1 MSGAQS
7 ISTRRA
13 YGVQRVC
20 GASAINCCYTALISF

>member
-7 ISTRRA
+7 ISIRRA

-20 GASAINCCYTALISF
+20 RVCVPPQGSWTVV

>member
-7 ISTRRA
+7 ISTRLA

-20 GASAINCCYTALISF
+20 AASGDPVLSKN